1 MKTRHIQTPPES
13 HSPTATSADYLQ
25 PQPQKSPAAVTKL
38 LPPPKKVILDAAPS
52 QTINLPL
59 PSPQQ
64 TTTLP
69 PSSAV
74 TSSHNNNNNNN
85 GQHLQPPDKTPMTPT
100 TPNSIKRFF
109 RKATKEDGMDKVLET
124 VNFEE
129 KFSSLPEFN
138 PLASPSHVGNA
149 GNGNGGNVV
158 TVYTKSASVH
168 KNKHEEDDL
177 GSDATATPR

>member
-1 MKTRHIQTPPES
+1 MKTRHFQTPLDS
-13 HSPTATSADYLQ
+13 HSPTASPVDYSQQQ
-25 PQPQKSPAAVTKL
+25 PKSPAAVTKL
-38 LPPPKKVILDAAPS
+38 LPPPKKIMLDAAASPTTS
-52 QTINLPL
+52 LPL
-59 PSPQQ
+59 PSPHQ
-64 TTTLP
+64 TSTLTP
-69 PSSAV
+69 LSAI
-74 TSSHNNNNNNN
+74 TSSQNNNYKNN
-85 GQHLQPPDKTPMTPT
+85 GQYLQPPDKTPMTPT

-138 PLASPSHVGNA
+138 PLASPSHVADA
-149 GNGNGGNVV
+149 GNQNGGNLV

-168 KNKHEEDDL
+168 KNKQVEDDL